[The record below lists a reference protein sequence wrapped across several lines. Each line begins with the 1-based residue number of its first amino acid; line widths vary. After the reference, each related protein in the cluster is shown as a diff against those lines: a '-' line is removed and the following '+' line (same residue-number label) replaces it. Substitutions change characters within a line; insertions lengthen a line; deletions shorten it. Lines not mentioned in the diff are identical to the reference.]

1 MILAPYAIKVEG
13 KKLGILVI
21 SENDSLSDSLSHS
34 LTHTHTHPSR
44 TFFPLGWLSY
54 ASVMEIKFLVV
65 SWINLFLTEKLKF
78 IKN

>member
-1 MILAPYAIKVEG
+1 MTLF
-13 KKLGILVI
+13 LTL
-21 SENDSLSDSLSHS
+21 SLPHSHTHTH
-34 LTHTHTHPSR
+34 THTHTHPSR

-65 SWINLFLTEKLKF
+65 SWIDLFLTEKLKF